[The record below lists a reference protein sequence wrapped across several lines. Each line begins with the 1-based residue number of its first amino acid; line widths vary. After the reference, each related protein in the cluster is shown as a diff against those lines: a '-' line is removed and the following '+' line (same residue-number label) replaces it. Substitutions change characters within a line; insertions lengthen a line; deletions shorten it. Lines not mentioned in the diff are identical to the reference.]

1 MFRGVWRRRVEPDG
15 TLFAYA
21 MHNYWHTNYAA
32 RQGGKASF
40 RFRLSVLPGGGD
52 AAEPVRKGWA
62 AADPLYV
69 SARFTNAAAG
79 PLIDKDSALFLA
91 DRGALVV
98 GAKRADDGEG
108 VIVKLLD
115 VAGTARP
122 VAVWPAAYRFTRAR
136 RANLV
141 EMNGEPLAV
150 ASDRQAAL
158 DLPAWGIAAARLF
171 TPRDSAG

>member
-1 MFRGVWRRRVEPDG
+1 MFRGAWHRRIEPDG

-21 MHNYWHTNYAA
+21 MHNYWHTNFAA
-32 RQGGKASF
+32 RQGGEASF
-40 RFRLSVLPGGGD
+40 RFRLSLLAPGGD
-52 AAEPVRKGWA
+52 AAEPVRRGWA

-69 SARFTNAAAG
+69 SARFTNAVSG

-108 VIVKLLD
+108 AIVKLLD
-115 VAGTARP
+115 VAGTRRP
-122 VAVWPAAYRFTRAR
+122 VGVWPAAYRFAQAR
-136 RANLV
+136 RVDLV
-141 EMNGEPLAV
+141 EHNGDLLTV
-150 ASDRQAAL
+150 TSDGSAAL
-158 DLPAWGIAAARLF
+158 DLAAWGVAAARLF